1 VAEAPERTVRIA
13 LVHDYLTQY
22 GGAERVVEAMHCHF
36 PEAPIF
42 TGVLDLDGLPVNF
55 REMRIHPSFLD
66 RIPNAGKRH
75 RLFTPLYPLAFRQ
88 MGPALADFDVVIAD
102 SSAWSHHVRLQ
113 PNQIL
118 ICYCHSPARFLY
130 GDDDYLTATR
140 MPGLARFAIDAVAG
154 GLRSVD
160 RRAARRVDRY
170 LANSG
175 NVAARIK
182 TAYGRDARVVYP
194 PIDTERFSID
204 QSVTPEDW
212 FVVVSRLVPH
222 KWIRLAVEACTRAGI
237 PLKIVGDGRGRAELE
252 AIAGPTIGFAGQRG
266 DEDVV
271 AFLRRSRG
279 LILPGAEDF
288 GMTAV
293 EAQAVGRPVIAY
305 GKGGA
310 LESVIDGETGL
321 FFHEQTADSLLDAI
335 ARFSMQSWEPN
346 RARANAE
353 RFSTQRF
360 LNQIDEEIAAAISDR
375 KSAASRPSS
384 SPR

>member
-1 VAEAPERTVRIA
+1 MRIA

-22 GGAERVVEAMHCHF
+22 GGAERVVEAMQRHF
-36 PEAPIF
+36 NDAPIF
-42 TGVLDLDGLPVNF
+42 TSVLDLDGLPSNF
-55 REMRIHPSFLD
+55 RRMEIHPSFLN
-66 RIPNAGKRH
+66 RIPDAGKSH

-88 MGPALADFDVVIAD
+88 IGRELAEFDVIIAD
-102 SSAWSHHVRLQ
+102 SSAWSHHVKLEPSQ
-113 PNQIL
+113 LL

-130 GDDDYLTATR
+130 GDDDYLDATKL
-140 MPGLARFAIDAVAG
+140 PGPARFAIEVVAG
-154 GLRSVD
+154 GLRRLD
-160 RRAARRVDRY
+160 RRAASRVDRY
-170 LANSG
+170 LANSA

-222 KWIRLAVEACTRAGI
+222 KWIHLAVEACTRAGI
-237 PLKIVGDGRGRAELE
+237 PLKIVGDGRARAELE
-252 AIAGPTIGFAGQRG
+252 AVAGPTIEFVGQRG
-266 DEDVV
+266 DDDVV
-271 AFLRRSRG
+271 GFLRRARA

-293 EAQAVGRPVIAY
+293 EAQAVGRPIIAY

-310 LESVIDGETGL
+310 LESVVDGETGL
-321 FFHEQTADSLLDAI
+321 FFQEQTADSLLDAI
-335 ARFSMQSWEPN
+335 CRFSARSWDPDV
-346 RARANAE
+346 ARPNAE
-353 RFSTQRF
+353 QFSTQRF
-360 LNQIDEEIAAAISDR
+360 LNQIDEEIAAVVSAR
-375 KSAASRPSS
+375 KSAGSRLSS